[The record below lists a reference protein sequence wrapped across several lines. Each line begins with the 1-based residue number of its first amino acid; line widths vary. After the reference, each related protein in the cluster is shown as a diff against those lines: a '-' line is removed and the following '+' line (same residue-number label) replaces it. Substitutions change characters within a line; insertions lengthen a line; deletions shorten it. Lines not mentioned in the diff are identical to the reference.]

1 MESKNDIDPQVWSKA
16 TEHISDHRGA
26 TGAANDPSGLLAS
39 ASLELNEPPQLLL
52 DRIGM
57 AAALYDRAG
66 SRIGSDDRFPRTL
79 PQTTGRGT
87 RTARGS
93 DRTLLLFHS
102 VVLKGDEQTFCL
114 NLDLTSL
121 HAFLPGTS
129 KLTPSE
135 FVVLAGL
142 VDGQSIRDMADSDG
156 VSYNTRRRQ
165 SEAVLEKLGVKS
177 QTEAVRMVLMT
188 VIDRVLSAL
197 QEDHAVSR
205 PIEDLGRCYSGAVRF
220 HWLHLAGGPPL
231 RVADIGDPLG
241 MPVLLHHPMLFPCG
255 VVPSAVREVTR
266 AGLRLIV
273 PFRPGFL
280 DAPQWDHALRP
291 ADVLAAWSER
301 CAALTSFLNL
311 RRVHT
316 ASISFSA
323 CWAADFAMRYPE
335 RVESVTFISAPQ
347 PSHLWSPAVRTAS
360 FIHSVGA
367 IVERAPWLAGPVAR
381 LHAIQ
386 IRDIPSAIQGF
397 RKSFAN
403 CPADI
408 ADVDRLAMDPIGVQ
422 TIVTTVKE
430 SVSGIATDLRVLR
443 QPWETFLAGLD
454 IPLHFVHGLDDQTS
468 SAWLIE
474 DFARTLPQAAW
485 HGQAGQGHLMALHDL
500 PRLLS
505 ASIGGALT

>member
-1 MESKNDIDPQVWSKA
+1 MEPKSDIDPQVWSKA
-16 TEHISDHRGA
+16 TEHIADHRGV
-26 TGAANDPSGLLAS
+26 TGAANDSSGLLAS
-39 ASLELNEPPQLLL
+39 ASLLAPSQSLL

-57 AAALYDRAG
+57 AAAFYGKTGA
-66 SRIGSDDRFPRTL
+66 RIGSDERFPLTL
-79 PQTTGRGT
+79 PEAPGGGT
-87 RTARGS
+87 RTARGR
-93 DRTLLLFHS
+93 DGTLLLFHS
-102 VVLKGDEQTFCL
+102 VVLNGDEQTFCL
-114 NLDLTSL
+114 SLDLTSL

-142 VDGQSIRDMADSDG
+142 VDGQSIRDLADSDG

-165 SEAVLEKLGVKS
+165 SEAVLEKLGVNS

-188 VIDRVLSAL
+188 VVDRVLSAL
-197 QEDHAVSR
+197 QEDHTRSR
-205 PIEDLGRCYSGAVRF
+205 PIEDLGRCYGDTVRF
-220 HWLHLAGGPPL
+220 HWIHLAGGPPL

-241 MPVLLHHPMLFPCG
+241 TPVLLHHPMLFPCG
-255 VVPSAVREVTR
+255 VVPSAAREVTR

-280 DAPQWDHALRP
+280 DAPQWEHALRP

-323 CWAADFAMRYPE
+323 SWAADFAMRHPN

-347 PSHLWSPAVRTAS
+347 PSHLWSPEVRTAS

-386 IRDIPSAIQGF
+386 IKDIPSALRGF

-408 ADVDRLAMDPIGVQ
+408 ADVDRLATDPLGVQ
-422 TIVTTVKE
+422 TIVTTIKE

-454 IPLHFVHGLDDQTS
+454 IPLHFVHGLDDRTS
-468 SAWLIE
+468 SATLME
-474 DFARTLPQAAW
+474 DFARTLPQATW
-485 HGQAGQGHLMALHDL
+485 HGQLGQGHLMALHDL

-505 ASIGGALT
+505 ASIGRTVR